1 MEYQM
6 GTNDRHGATVRGRVV
21 GVVLAAVIFG
31 SIGWAGA
38 VSGLVVFAIAGL
50 SMVVAL
56 ALVLWNT
63 TPFLFRANPRYKP
76 TRTECIRW
84 PEARPIEPAG
94 KHRRLIFC
102 VHGFPSTP
110 ADFRKLVA
118 AADARGWDLAAPLLP
133 GCGTD
138 PKDLL
143 VTEWSQYL
151 ALVRDE
157 WARLRPRY
165 DSACLFGTSLGGSL
179 ALALAQET
187 CAARETGENPALAPA
202 AIATAGSPAVLNAW
216 LRYGLVLN
224 PLVYLA
230 RSLGALVPS
239 LGAAL
244 PHPDR
249 AGEDGDG
256 DWKGYLGMYPRQTY
270 TMQMGLNAMTRG
282 LGRVTCPAL
291 VCHARGDRMVDF
303 RNAGII
309 LEGLGSSDIEAYV
322 ANMDGYSHMQHN
334 LVLYDSQR
342 DRVWACVLD
351 FFERHTVRH
360 EVACVVATRDG
371 GNDGTR

>member
-1 MEYQM
+1 MARRM
-6 GTNDRHGATVRGRVV
+6 DRDRATKVIRGRIART
-21 GVVLAAVIFG
+21 GLVVLASGAL
-31 SIGWAGA
+31 GWAVAMLGPA
-38 VSGLVVFAIAGL
+38 VFVVAGL
-50 SMVVAL
+50 GAL
-56 ALVLWNT
+56 LVLAAALWNT
-63 TPFLFRANPRYKP
+63 TPFLFRANPRYEP
-76 TRTECIRW
+76 PRADRIHW
-84 PEARPIEPAG
+84 PEARPVEPSG
-94 KHRRLIFC
+94 THKRLIFC

-143 VTEWSQYL
+143 ATEWSQYL
-151 ALVRDE
+151 AAVRDE

-165 DSACLFGTSLGGSL
+165 ESACLFGTSLGGSL

-187 CAARETGENPALAPA
+187 CATRKTGENPALAPA

-216 LRYGLVLN
+216 LRHGIVMN
-224 PLVYLA
+224 PLIYLA

-244 PHPDR
+244 PDPDR

-256 DWKGYLGMYPRQTY
+256 DWKGYLGRYPRQTY
-270 TMQMGLNAMTRG
+270 TMQVGLAAMARG
-282 LGRVTCPAL
+282 LGRVTCPAF
-291 VCHARGDRMVDF
+291 VCHARGDKMVDF

-322 ANMDGYSHMQHN
+322 ANMDAYSHMQHN
-334 LVLYDSQR
+334 LVLYNSQR
-342 DRVWACVLD
+342 DRVWARVLD
-351 FFERHTVRH
+351 FFERHTERH
-360 EVACVVATRDG
+360 EVWPA
-371 GNDGTR
+371 